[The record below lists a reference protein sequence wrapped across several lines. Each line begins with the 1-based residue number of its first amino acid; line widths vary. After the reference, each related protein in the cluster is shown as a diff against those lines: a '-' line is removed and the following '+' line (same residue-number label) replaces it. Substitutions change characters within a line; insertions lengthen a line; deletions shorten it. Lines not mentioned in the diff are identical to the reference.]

1 MARMRDENKRA
12 AILQSG
18 KKLFSERG
26 FFNTSVSDIVK
37 DSGLPVG
44 TIYTYFKNKEEIV
57 QVIVE
62 EGWSEF
68 YERLE
73 QTLAGAD
80 SIQQRLAMLLDVFIP
95 ELIRDLDLIDIL
107 LTEAAAFTKI
117 DEKLEKINN
126 LIGTVLASASAEN
139 QSMANLTRRDM
150 KSILTVFFLG
160 ILSAVRLSRISSS
173 GLNPDEIQTAVRK
186 IVQSSL
192 NIDL

>member
-1 MARMRDENKRA
+1 MARMRDESKRA

-57 QVIVE
+57 QVIVD
-62 EGWSEF
+62 EGWAEF
-68 YERLE
+68 YGRLE
-73 QTLAGAD
+73 RSL
-80 SIQQRLAMLLDVFIP
+80 SEVESMQQRLAMLLDVFIP

-126 LIGTVLASASAEN
+126 LVGTVLASASKGNVALAGL
-139 QSMANLTRRDM
+139 SHRDM

-160 ILSAVRLSRISSS
+160 ILSSVRLSRISSS
-173 GLNPDEIQTAVRK
+173 GLHPDEIQNAVRK
-186 IVQSSL
+186 VVQGSL
-192 NIDL
+192 GIDL